1 MKLFGFPIFDYEDEG
16 YSINAWKA
24 QTSTCLSIKKKKEKK
39 MVRDEERKI
48 QILKMKLL
56 KTKLNGITYKR
67 CTQIVMVTITT
78 IITAV
83 MPTNNLQLEN
93 NIRIILWLE
102 SRSVNVNIKC

>member
-1 MKLFGFPIFDYEDEG
+1 
-16 YSINAWKA
+16 
-24 QTSTCLSIKKKKEKK
+24 

-78 IITAV
+78 IMTAV